1 ELAGSKGERLWKKI
15 LEEYQRT
22 KTQVCQIRECN
33 ELLDREP
40 VLQRTIRV
48 RNPYVDPM
56 SFVQIELLKKWREGG
71 RKDQALEEA
80 LFTTVRGIARGLQNT
95 G

>member
-1 ELAGSKGERLWKKI
+1 
-15 LEEYQRT
+15 
-22 KTQVCQIRECN
+22 
-33 ELLDREP
+33 
-40 VLQRTIRV
+40 
-48 RNPYVDPM
+48 M

-71 RKDQALEEA
+71 REDQALEEA